1 MARLKNF
8 NGRYCESDYENAF
21 LSFLEREGWQYLSG
35 GGIPRAS
42 RREVLYTDELEQFL
56 SNTNFYVS
64 IISSEI
70 PENASVFSVFATS
83 ELAFSLVFSLMGRN
97 KGKFFYTAPTT

>member
-35 GGIPRAS
+35 GGIPPHFPERSA
-42 RREVLYTDELEQFL
+42 LY
-56 SNTNFYVS
+56 
-64 IISSEI
+64 
-70 PENASVFSVFATS
+70 
-83 ELAFSLVFSLMGRN
+83 G
-97 KGKFFYTAPTT
+97 